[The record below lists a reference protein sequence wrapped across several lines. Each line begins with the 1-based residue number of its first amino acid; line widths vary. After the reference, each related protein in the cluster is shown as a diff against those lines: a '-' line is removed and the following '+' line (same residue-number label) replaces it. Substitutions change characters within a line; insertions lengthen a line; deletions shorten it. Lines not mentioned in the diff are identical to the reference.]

1 MVVVEKRKM
10 ERIAIFRLDG
20 SIDLVRM
27 MTLRDAIIKVVR
39 EGYLQVIL
47 DCSLLSSVNEKSLEV
62 LASTLCR
69 LRRFGGDVSLL
80 ALPAE
85 VEETFRDAGVYP
97 FFEHYDEEQGARHA
111 CRLKRLAM
119 AG

>member
-1 MVVVEKRKM
+1 MFVVEKRTT

-20 SIDLVRM
+20 SLDLLRM
-27 MTLRDAIIKVVR
+27 MKLRDAIIKVMA

-47 DCSLLSSVNEKSLEV
+47 DCRVLHAVNAKSLEV
-62 LASTLCR
+62 LSSTLCR

-80 ALPAE
+80 ALPAD
-85 VEETFRDAGVYP
+85 VEGTFRDAGVYP
-97 FFEHYDEEQGARHA
+97 FFEHYEEERPAREA

>member
-1 MVVVEKRKM
+1 MVVVEKRKT

-20 SIDLVRM
+20 GIDLIRM
-27 MTLRDAIIKVVR
+27 MRLREAIIKVMA

-47 DCSLLSSVNEKSLEV
+47 DCRLVNSVNEKSLEV

-80 ALPAE
+80 ALSPG
-85 VEETFRDAGVYP
+85 VEETFRAAGVYP
-97 FFEHYDEEQGARHA
+97 FFEYYDEEEGARDA
-111 CRLKRLAM
+111 CRTKRLAM

>member
-1 MVVVEKRKM
+1 MGVVEKRKT

-20 SIDLVRM
+20 SINLVRM
-27 MTLRDAIIKVVR
+27 MALRDAIIKVMA

-47 DCSLLSSVNEKSLEV
+47 DCSLLRSVNPKSLEV
-62 LASTLCR
+62 LSSTLCR

-80 ALPAE
+80 ALSSE

-97 FFEHYDEEQGARHA
+97 FFEHYTEELRALEA

>member
-1 MVVVEKRKM
+1 MFVVEKWKA
-10 ERIAIFRLDG
+10 ERIAIFRLNG
-20 SIDLVRM
+20 SLDLLRM
-27 MTLRDAIIKVVR
+27 MKLRDAIIKVMA

-47 DCSLLSSVNEKSLEV
+47 DCRLLHAVNAKSLEV
-62 LASTLCR
+62 LTSTLCR

-80 ALPAE
+80 GVPTD
-85 VEETFRDAGVYP
+85 VEGTFRDAGVYP
-97 FFEHYDEEQGARHA
+97 FFECYEEERPAREA

>member
-1 MVVVEKRKM
+1 MVIVEKRKM
-10 ERIAIFRLDG
+10 ERIAVFRLDG
-20 SIDLVRM
+20 SLDLVRM
-27 MTLRDAIIKVVR
+27 MRLRDTIIKVMA

-47 DCSLLSSVNEKSLEV
+47 DCSHLHAVNEKSLEV
-62 LASTLCR
+62 LAQTLCR

-80 ALPAE
+80 ALPSD

-97 FFEHYDEEQGARHA
+97 FFEHYEEEPRAREA

>member
-1 MVVVEKRKM
+1 MLVVEKRKW
-10 ERIAIFRLDG
+10 ERIAIFRLNG
-20 SIDLVRM
+20 AIDLVRM
-27 MTLRDAIIKVVR
+27 MRLRDAIVKVMA

-47 DCSLLSSVNEKSLEV
+47 DCRLLDSVNEKSLDV
-62 LASTLCR
+62 LAGTLCR

-80 ALPAE
+80 ALAPR
-85 VEETFRDAGVYP
+85 VEETFRAAGVYP
-97 FFEHYDEEQGARHA
+97 FFEHYDEEQGARDA